1 MERKWWSQQERKEST
16 TLTREVS
23 EAKGL
28 MVVRIRPPLLLDMY
42 HM

>member
-1 MERKWWSQQERKEST
+1 MVET
-16 TLTREVS
+16 TGEKGKLGTSEVS

-28 MVVRIRPPLLLDMY
+28 MVVRIRPPLLLGMY